1 MPIVPG
7 SALRITPAWIAALA
21 AAAVGMTLG
30 YPVACIIFEH
40 ELAHRV
46 PAAFVGLTTGLLS
59 MLVVLRAAGRA
70 TRTGTAVSAASWSF
84 IAGGLNAGLAAQYQ
98 ASGGRGE
105 PSLAPFA
112 LASVIGLVFAS
123 PLSAGFALVNAGLA
137 LGAREARLAR
147 SHQSL
152 DLMLGYAGATVAAFS
167 ALRLVAAPSGFAL
180 VPIALGALVFTIGFG
195 RARAR
200 REWLSRVNLGEVPGL
215 RIEILEGAADPALP
229 CLLGRADAATA
240 VLMREREEG
249 RHYRDAKSER
259 QVAVI
264 DLWGP

>member
-137 LGAREARLAR
+137 LGAGKLCAAVPPRHLAR
-147 SHQSL
+147 
-152 DLMLGYAGATVAAFS
+152 
-167 ALRLVAAPSGFAL
+167 R
-180 VPIALGALVFTIGFG
+180 I
-195 RARAR
+195 RA
-200 REWLSRVNLGEVPGL
+200 SRVWRRAGCRQSCRDCTHTGCAVG
-215 RIEILEGAADPALP
+215 
-229 CLLGRADAATA
+229 LGRF
-240 VLMREREEG
+240 
-249 RHYRDAKSER
+249 
-259 QVAVI
+259 
-264 DLWGP
+264 